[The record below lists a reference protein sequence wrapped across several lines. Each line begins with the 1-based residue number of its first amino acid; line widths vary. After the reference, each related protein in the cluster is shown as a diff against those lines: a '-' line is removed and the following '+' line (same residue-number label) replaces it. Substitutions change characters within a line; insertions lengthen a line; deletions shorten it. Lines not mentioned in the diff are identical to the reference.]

1 MVIKFQSKRIH
12 FKDVLKQLK
21 RHVNEESEWVI
32 VLYRQNEQFSTK
44 IISNASYMAMTKHVA
59 SSSKSKD

>member
-21 RHVNEESEWVI
+21 SRVNEEREWVI
-32 VLYRQNEQFSTK
+32 VLYRQNEQFSAK
-44 IISNASYMAMTKHVA
+44 
-59 SSSKSKD
+59 SSQKQVIFQ

>member
-32 VLYRQNEQFSTK
+32 ALYRQNEQFSAKT
-44 IISNASYMAMTKHVA
+44 ISNASYMAMR
-59 SSSKSKD
+59 